1 MVHFRLDTRDS
12 STPPPPVETDPL
24 VTQENS
30 GIAVYVDLHGH
41 ASRRGCFIYGNH
53 FDDVTTQTEN
63 MLYPKLISLNSPNF
77 DFGYCLFSEKNM
89 YWKDKKDG
97 LSKEGSG
104 RVGIYKA
111 TGIIRRLV
119 SDQSIVKVW
128 DKIKQKLIGQF
139 LFLVTLLNVTTT
151 QADYTTLYQK
161 LTLQECLHLH
171 ILSITRLNSLF
182 PSWKR

>member
-1 MVHFRLDTRDS
+1 MVHFRLDTRDP
-12 STPPPPVETDPL
+12 STPPLPVDTYPL
-24 VTQENS
+24 VTQEHS

-89 YWKDKKDG
+89 YWKDRKDG

-111 TGIIRRLV
+111 TGIIRR
-119 SDQSIVKVW
+119 
-128 DKIKQKLIGQF
+128 
-139 LFLVTLLNVTTT
+139 
-151 QADYTTLYQK
+151 
-161 LTLQECLHLH
+161 
-171 ILSITRLNSLF
+171 
-182 PSWKR
+182 